1 MKDVTDTAK
10 QKTKTKKKGSGATKV
25 RLLYIV
31 LAVALAIYYYVTLPA
46 IHYAA
51 VDFWFFVLLAVIG
64 IVVIEVLADSSSFV
78 SELKAGDVKNVKWRS
93 IPKKYL
99 LLILPLPILWL
110 VAVIGNLVFSPFF
123 FADGYSSMIEI
134 EQADFSTDFPQTD
147 LNQIT
152 LIDRDTATRLGNRHL
167 GALTNLVSQFEAAD
181 DYTQINIDSY
191 PYRVTPLE
199 YAGFFKWLNN
209 FSEGIPHYFK
219 VDNVTGAVTVE
230 TPAEPIK
237 YSYSDMFNRD
247 VMRKLR
253 FDNPFTLFESPNFE
267 VDDEGNPYYIAT
279 TYTRNF
285 FLREPEANGLI
296 TLNAVTGETAKYG
309 LDEVP
314 TWVDRVHSA
323 ELILHQ
329 LEMNGKYQ
337 GGYWNSIFSKQGVTE
352 PTDGYNYLP
361 IEDDLYLYTGITS
374 VVSDESNIGFVLV
387 NMRTKETTF
396 YPLNAAEEFSA
407 MQSAEGSVQETGYV
421 ATFPLLI
428 SIEGRPMYILSL
440 KDSSG
445 LIKEYALID
454 VQNYQKVYVES
465 SVERLMLSYAQEN
478 PINVDEIETE
488 EELATINGQIEEIQ
502 AVVVEGNT
510 IYYFMVDGSIYRANI
525 NLSEQLPFV
534 EAGQEV
540 QFLSTEDGV
549 VREIEFN

>member
-1 MKDVTDTAK
+1 MKDVTGTAKEKAKK
-10 QKTKTKKKGSGATKV
+10 QKTGGKRIRS
-25 RLLYIV
+25 LYIL
-31 LAVALAIYYYVTLPA
+31 LAIALFIYYYVTLPA

-51 VDFWFFVLLAVIG
+51 IDFWFFVLLAIIG
-64 IVVIEVLADSSSFV
+64 IVVIEVLADSSSFI
-78 SELKAGDVKNVKWRS
+78 SELKSGDVKNVKWRS
-93 IPKKYL
+93 VPKKYL

-110 VAVIGNLVFSPFF
+110 VAMIGNLVFSPFF
-123 FADGYSSMIEI
+123 FSEGYSTMIDI
-134 EQADFSTDFPQTD
+134 EQADFSTEFPQTD

-181 DYTQINIDSY
+181 DYTQINIESY

-209 FSEGIPHYFK
+209 FREGIPHYFK

-230 TPAEPIK
+230 TPEQPIK

-253 FDNPFTLFESPNFE
+253 FSNPFTLFESPNFE
-267 VDDEGNPYYIAT
+267 VDDEGRPYYIAT

-296 TLNAVTGETAKYG
+296 TLNAMTGETTTYK
-309 LDEVP
+309 LEEIP
-314 TWVDRVHSA
+314 SWVDRVHSS

-329 LEMNGKYQ
+329 LEMNGRYQ

-352 PTDGYNYLP
+352 PTAGYNYLP
-361 IEDDLYLYTGITS
+361 IDDDLYLYTGITS

-387 NMRTKETTF
+387 NMRTKDTRF

-454 VQNYQKVYVES
+454 VQNYQNVYVES
-465 SVERLMLSYAQEN
+465 SVERLMLSYAEDN

-488 EELATINGQIEEIQ
+488 EELASINGQIEDIQ

-510 IYYFMVDGSIYRANI
+510 IYYFMVDGSVYTANI
-525 NLSEQLPFV
+525 SLSEQLPFV

-540 QFLSTEDGV
+540 QFTATENGV
-549 VREIEFN
+549 VRELEFE

>member
-1 MKDVTDTAK
+1 MKDVTGTAK
-10 QKTKTKKKGSGATKV
+10 EKVRKKKTGGKRI
-25 RLLYIV
+25 RLLYIP
-31 LAVALAIYYYVTLPA
+31 LAIALFIYYYVTLPA

-51 VDFWFFVLLAVIG
+51 VDFWFFVLLAIIG
-64 IVVIEVLADSSSFV
+64 VVVVEVLADSSNFV
-78 SELKAGDVKNVKWRS
+78 SELKSGDVKNVKWRS

-99 LLILPLPILWL
+99 LLILPLPLLWL
-110 VAVIGNLVFSPFF
+110 VAMIGNLVFSPFF
-123 FADGYSSMIEI
+123 FSEGYATMIDI
-134 EQADFSTDFPQTD
+134 EQADFATEFPKTD

-181 DYTQINIDSY
+181 DYTQINIESY

-209 FSEGIPHYFK
+209 FREGIPHYFK

-230 TPAEPIK
+230 TPEQPIK

-253 FDNPFTLFESPNFE
+253 FSNPFTLFESPNFE

-296 TLNAVTGETAKYG
+296 TLNAMTGETATYT
-309 LDEVP
+309 LEDIP

-337 GGYWNSIFSKQGVTE
+337 GGYWNSLFSKQGVTE
-352 PTDGYNYLP
+352 PTAGYNYLP

-387 NMRTKETTF
+387 NMRTKNTRF

-421 ATFPLLI
+421 ATFPLLV

-454 VQNYQKVYVES
+454 VQNYQNVYVES
-465 SVERLMLSYAQEN
+465 SVERLMLSYAEDN

-488 EELATINGQIEEIQ
+488 EELASINGQIDDIQ

-510 IYYFMVDGSIYRANI
+510 IYYFMVNGAVYTANI
-525 NLSEQLPFV
+525 SLSEQLPFV
-534 EAGQEV
+534 EAGQAV
-540 QFLSTEDGV
+540 QFTVTENGV
-549 VREIEFN
+549 VREIEFE

>member
-1 MKDVTDTAK
+1 MKDVTDTFQKKKKK
-10 QKTKTKKKGSGATKV
+10 QKKGGKRI
-25 RLLYIV
+25 RLLYI
-31 LAVALAIYYYVTLPA
+31 ALAIALFVYYYVTLPA

-51 VDFWFFVLLAVIG
+51 IDFWFFVLLAIIG
-64 IVVIEVLADSSSFV
+64 VVVIEVLADSSNFI
-78 SELKAGDVKNVKWRS
+78 SELKTGDVKDVKWRS

-99 LLILPLPILWL
+99 LLILPLPIIWL
-110 VAVIGNLVFSPFF
+110 VAMIGNLIFSPFF
-123 FADGYSSMIEI
+123 FAEGYATMIDI
-134 EQADFSTDFPQTD
+134 EQADFATEFPKTD

-181 DYTQINIDSY
+181 DYTQINIDGY

-209 FSEGIPHYFK
+209 FREGIPHYFK
-219 VDNVTGAVTVE
+219 VDNVTGTVTVE
-230 TPAEPIK
+230 TPEQPIK

-253 FDNPFTLFESPNFE
+253 FSNPFLLFQAPNFE

-296 TLNAVTGETAKYG
+296 TLNAMTGETTNYT

-323 ELILHQ
+323 DLILHQ
-329 LEMNGKYQ
+329 LEMNGRYQ
-337 GGYWNSIFSKQGVTE
+337 GGYWNSLFSKQGVTE
-352 PTDGYNYLP
+352 PTAGYNYLP

-387 NMRTKETTF
+387 NMRTKETHF

-428 SIEGRPMYILSL
+428 SIEGRAMYILSL

-454 VQNYQKVYVES
+454 VQNYQNVYVES
-465 SVERLMLSYAQEN
+465 SVERLMLSYAEDN
-478 PINVDEIETE
+478 PINIDEIETE
-488 EELATINGQIEEIQ
+488 EEVATINGQIEDIQ

-510 IYYFMVDGSIYRANI
+510 IYYFMVDGSVYRANI
-525 NLSEQLPFV
+525 SLSEQLPFV
-534 EAGQEV
+534 EAGEDV
-540 QFLSTEDGV
+540 QFTATENGI
-549 VREIEFN
+549 VREIEFD

>member
-1 MKDVTDTAK
+1 MKDVTDTFQKKKKK
-10 QKTKTKKKGSGATKV
+10 QKKGGKRV
-25 RLLYIV
+25 RSLYIV
-31 LAVALAIYYYVTLPA
+31 LAIALFVYYYVTLPA

-51 VDFWFFVLLAVIG
+51 IDFWFFVLLAIIG
-64 IVVIEVLADSSSFV
+64 VVVIEVLADSSNFI
-78 SELKAGDVKNVKWRS
+78 SELKTGDVKDVKWRS

-99 LLILPLPILWL
+99 LLILPLPIIWL
-110 VAVIGNLVFSPFF
+110 VAMIGNLIFSPFF
-123 FADGYSSMIEI
+123 FAEGYATMIDI
-134 EQADFSTDFPQTD
+134 EQADFATEFPKTD
-147 LNQIT
+147 LDQIT

-181 DYTQINIDSY
+181 DYTQINIDGY

-209 FSEGIPHYFK
+209 FGEGIPHYFK
-219 VDNVTGAVTVE
+219 VDNVTGTVTVE
-230 TPAEPIK
+230 TPEQPIK

-253 FDNPFTLFESPNFE
+253 FDNPFSLFQAPNFE

-285 FLREPEANGLI
+285 FLREPEAKGLI
-296 TLNAVTGETAKYG
+296 TLNAMTGETTNYT

-314 TWVDRVHSA
+314 TWVDRVHSSD
-323 ELILHQ
+323 LILHQ
-329 LEMNGKYQ
+329 LEMNGRYQ
-337 GGYWNSIFSKQGVTE
+337 GGYWNSLFSKQGVTE
-352 PTDGYNYLP
+352 PTAGYNYLP

-387 NMRTKETTF
+387 NMRTKETHF

-428 SIEGRPMYILSL
+428 SIEGRAMYILSL

-465 SVERLMLSYAQEN
+465 SVERLMLSYAEDN
-478 PINVDEIETE
+478 PINIDEIETE
-488 EELATINGQIEEIQ
+488 EELATINGQIEDIQ

-510 IYYFMVDGSIYRANI
+510 IYYFMVDGSVYRANI
-525 NLSEQLPFV
+525 SLSEQLPFV
-534 EAGQEV
+534 EAGEDV
-540 QFLSTEDGV
+540 QFTATENGI
-549 VREIEFN
+549 VREIEFD

>member
-1 MKDVTDTAK
+1 MKDVTGTAK
-10 QKTKTKKKGSGATKV
+10 EKVRKKKTGGKRI
-25 RLLYIV
+25 RLLYIP
-31 LAVALAIYYYVTLPA
+31 LAIALFIYYYVTLPA

-51 VDFWFFVLLAVIG
+51 VDFWFFVLLAIIG
-64 IVVIEVLADSSSFV
+64 VVVVEVLADSSNFV
-78 SELKAGDVKNVKWRS
+78 SELKSGDVKNVKWRS

-99 LLILPLPILWL
+99 LLILPLPLLWL
-110 VAVIGNLVFSPFF
+110 VAMIGNLVFSPFF
-123 FADGYSSMIEI
+123 FSEGYATMIDI
-134 EQADFSTDFPQTD
+134 EQADFATEFPKTD

-181 DYTQINIDSY
+181 DYTQINIESY

-209 FSEGIPHYFK
+209 FREGIPHYFK

-230 TPAEPIK
+230 TPEQPIK

-253 FDNPFTLFESPNFE
+253 FSNPFTLFESPNFE

-296 TLNAVTGETAKYG
+296 TLNAMTGETATYT
-309 LDEVP
+309 LEDIP

-337 GGYWNSIFSKQGVTE
+337 GGYWNSLFSKQGVTE
-352 PTDGYNYLP
+352 PTAGYNYLP

-387 NMRTKETTF
+387 NMRTKNTRF

-454 VQNYQKVYVES
+454 VQNYQNVYVES
-465 SVERLMLSYAQEN
+465 SVERLMLIYAEDN
-478 PINVDEIETE
+478 PINIDEIETE
-488 EELATINGQIEEIQ
+488 EELASINGQIDDIQ

-510 IYYFMVDGSIYRANI
+510 IYYFMVNGAVYTANI
-525 NLSEQLPFV
+525 SLSEQLPFV
-534 EAGQEV
+534 EAGQAV
-540 QFLSTEDGV
+540 QFTVTENGV
-549 VREIEFN
+549 VREIEFE

>member
-1 MKDVTDTAK
+1 MKDVTGTAK
-10 QKTKTKKKGSGATKV
+10 EKVRKKKSGGKRI
-25 RLLYIV
+25 RLLYIP
-31 LAVALAIYYYVTLPA
+31 LAIALFIYYYVTLPA

-51 VDFWFFVLLAVIG
+51 VDFWFFVLLAIIG
-64 IVVIEVLADSSSFV
+64 VVVVEVLADSSNFV
-78 SELKAGDVKNVKWRS
+78 SELKSGDVKNVKWRS

-99 LLILPLPILWL
+99 LLILPLPLLWL
-110 VAVIGNLVFSPFF
+110 VAMIGNLVFSPFF
-123 FADGYSSMIEI
+123 FSEGYATMIDI
-134 EQADFSTDFPQTD
+134 EQADFATEFPKTD

-181 DYTQINIDSY
+181 DYTQINIESY

-209 FSEGIPHYFK
+209 FREGIPHYFK

-230 TPAEPIK
+230 TPEQPIK

-253 FDNPFTLFESPNFE
+253 FSNPFTLFESPNFE

-296 TLNAVTGETAKYG
+296 TLNAMTGETTTYT
-309 LDEVP
+309 LEDIP

-337 GGYWNSIFSKQGVTE
+337 GGYWNSLFSKQGVTE
-352 PTDGYNYLP
+352 PTAGYNYLP

-387 NMRTKETTF
+387 NMRTKNTRF

-454 VQNYQKVYVES
+454 VQNYQNVYVES
-465 SVERLMLSYAQEN
+465 SVERLMLIYAEDN
-478 PINVDEIETE
+478 PINIDEIETE
-488 EELATINGQIEEIQ
+488 EELASINGQIDDIQ

-510 IYYFMVDGSIYRANI
+510 IYYFMVNGAVYTANI
-525 NLSEQLPFV
+525 SLSEQLPFV
-534 EAGQEV
+534 EAGQAV
-540 QFLSTEDGV
+540 QFTVTENGV
-549 VREIEFN
+549 VREIEFE

>member
-1 MKDVTDTAK
+1 MKDVTGTAK
-10 QKTKTKKKGSGATKV
+10 EKVRKKKTGGKRI
-25 RLLYIV
+25 RLLYIP
-31 LAVALAIYYYVTLPA
+31 LAIALFIYYYVTLPA

-51 VDFWFFVLLAVIG
+51 VDFWFFVLLAIIG
-64 IVVIEVLADSSSFV
+64 VVVVEVLADSSNFV
-78 SELKAGDVKNVKWRS
+78 SELKSGDVKNVKWRS

-99 LLILPLPILWL
+99 LLILPLPLLWL
-110 VAVIGNLVFSPFF
+110 VAMIGNLVFSPFF
-123 FADGYSSMIEI
+123 FSEGYATMIDI
-134 EQADFSTDFPQTD
+134 EQADFATEFPKTD

-181 DYTQINIDSY
+181 DYTQINIESY

-209 FSEGIPHYFK
+209 FREGIPHYFK

-230 TPAEPIK
+230 TPEQPIK

-253 FDNPFTLFESPNFE
+253 FSNPFTLFESPNFE

-296 TLNAVTGETAKYG
+296 TLNAMTGETTTYT
-309 LDEVP
+309 LEDIP

-337 GGYWNSIFSKQGVTE
+337 GGYWNSLFSKQGVTE
-352 PTDGYNYLP
+352 PTAGYNYLP

-387 NMRTKETTF
+387 NMRTKNTRF

-454 VQNYQKVYVES
+454 VQNYQNVYVES
-465 SVERLMLSYAQEN
+465 SVERLMLSYAEDN

-488 EELATINGQIEEIQ
+488 EELASINGQIDDIQ

-510 IYYFMVDGSIYRANI
+510 IYYFMVNGAVYTANI
-525 NLSEQLPFV
+525 SLSEQLPFV
-534 EAGQEV
+534 EAGQAV
-540 QFLSTEDGV
+540 QFTVTENGV
-549 VREIEFN
+549 VREIEFE

>member
-1 MKDVTDTAK
+1 MKDVTDTFQKKKKK
-10 QKTKTKKKGSGATKV
+10 QKKGGKRI
-25 RLLYIV
+25 RLLYI
-31 LAVALAIYYYVTLPA
+31 ALAIALFVYYYVTLPA

-51 VDFWFFVLLAVIG
+51 IDFWFFVLLAIIG
-64 IVVIEVLADSSSFV
+64 VVVIEVLADSSNFI
-78 SELKAGDVKNVKWRS
+78 SELKTGDVKDVKWRS

-99 LLILPLPILWL
+99 LLILPLPIIWL
-110 VAVIGNLVFSPFF
+110 VAMIGNLIFSPFF
-123 FADGYSSMIEI
+123 FAEGYATMIDI
-134 EQADFSTDFPQTD
+134 EQADFATEFPKTD

-181 DYTQINIDSY
+181 DYTQINIDGY

-209 FSEGIPHYFK
+209 FREGIPHYFK
-219 VDNVTGAVTVE
+219 VDNVTGTVTVE
-230 TPAEPIK
+230 TPEQPIK
-237 YSYSDMFNRD
+237 YSFSDMFNRD

-253 FDNPFTLFESPNFE
+253 FDNPFSLFQAPNFE
-267 VDDEGNPYYIAT
+267 VDDEGNPFYIAT

-285 FLREPEANGLI
+285 FLREPEAKGLI
-296 TLNAVTGETAKYG
+296 TLNAMTGETTNYT

-314 TWVDRVHSA
+314 TWVDRVHSSD
-323 ELILHQ
+323 LILHQ
-329 LEMNGKYQ
+329 LEMNGRYQ
-337 GGYWNSIFSKQGVTE
+337 GGYWNSLFSKQGVTE
-352 PTDGYNYLP
+352 PTAGYNYLP

-387 NMRTKETTF
+387 NMRTKETHF

-428 SIEGRPMYILSL
+428 SIEGRAMYILSL

-465 SVERLMLSYAQEN
+465 SVERLMLSYAEDN
-478 PINVDEIETE
+478 PINIDEIETE
-488 EELATINGQIEEIQ
+488 EELATINGQIEDIQ

-510 IYYFMVDGSIYRANI
+510 IYYFMVDGSVYRANI
-525 NLSEQLPFV
+525 SLSEQLPFV
-534 EAGQEV
+534 EAGEDV
-540 QFLSTEDGV
+540 QFTATENGI
-549 VREIEFN
+549 VREIEFD

>member
-1 MKDVTDTAK
+1 MKDVTDTFQKKKKK
-10 QKTKTKKKGSGATKV
+10 QKKGGKRI
-25 RLLYIV
+25 RLLYI
-31 LAVALAIYYYVTLPA
+31 ALAIALFVYYYVTLPA

-51 VDFWFFVLLAVIG
+51 IDFWFFVLLAIIG
-64 IVVIEVLADSSSFV
+64 VVVIEVLADSSNFI
-78 SELKAGDVKNVKWRS
+78 SELKTGDVKDVKWRS

-99 LLILPLPILWL
+99 LLILPLPIIWL
-110 VAVIGNLVFSPFF
+110 VAMIGNLIFSPFF
-123 FADGYSSMIEI
+123 FAEGYATMIDI
-134 EQADFSTDFPQTD
+134 EQADFATEFPKTD

-181 DYTQINIDSY
+181 DYTQINIDGY

-209 FSEGIPHYFK
+209 FREGIPHYFK
-219 VDNVTGAVTVE
+219 VDNVTGTVTVE
-230 TPAEPIK
+230 TPEQPIK
-237 YSYSDMFNRD
+237 YSFSDMFNRD

-253 FDNPFTLFESPNFE
+253 FDNPFSLFQAPNFE
-267 VDDEGNPYYIAT
+267 VDDEGNPFYIAT

-285 FLREPEANGLI
+285 FLREPEAKGLI
-296 TLNAVTGETAKYG
+296 TLNAITGETTNYT

-323 ELILHQ
+323 DLILHQ
-329 LEMNGKYQ
+329 LEMNGRYQ
-337 GGYWNSIFSKQGVTE
+337 GGYWNSLFSKQGVTE
-352 PTDGYNYLP
+352 PTSGYNYLP

-387 NMRTKETTF
+387 NMRTKETHF

-428 SIEGRPMYILSL
+428 SIEGRAMYILSL

-454 VQNYQKVYVES
+454 VQNYQNVYVES
-465 SVERLMLSYAQEN
+465 SIERLMLSYAEDN
-478 PINVDEIETE
+478 PINIDEIETE
-488 EELATINGQIEEIQ
+488 EELATINGQIEDIQ

-510 IYYFMVDGSIYRANI
+510 IYYFMVDGSVYLANI
-525 NLSEQLPFV
+525 SLSEQLPFV
-534 EAGQEV
+534 EAGEDV
-540 QFLSTEDGV
+540 QFTATENGI
-549 VREIEFN
+549 VREIEFD

>member
-1 MKDVTDTAK
+1 MKDVTGTAK
-10 QKTKTKKKGSGATKV
+10 EKVRKKKTGGKRI
-25 RLLYIV
+25 RLLYIP
-31 LAVALAIYYYVTLPA
+31 LAIALFIYYYVTLPA

-51 VDFWFFVLLAVIG
+51 VDFWFFVLLAIIG
-64 IVVIEVLADSSSFV
+64 VVVVEVLADSSNFV
-78 SELKAGDVKNVKWRS
+78 SELKSGDVKNVKWRS

-99 LLILPLPILWL
+99 LLILPLPLLWL
-110 VAVIGNLVFSPFF
+110 VAMIGNLVFSPFF
-123 FADGYSSMIEI
+123 FSEGYATMIDI
-134 EQADFSTDFPQTD
+134 EQADFATEFPKTD

-181 DYTQINIDSY
+181 DYTQINIESY

-209 FSEGIPHYFK
+209 FREGIPHYFK

-230 TPAEPIK
+230 TPEQPIK

-253 FDNPFTLFESPNFE
+253 FSNPFTLFESPNFE

-296 TLNAVTGETAKYG
+296 TLNAMTGETATYT
-309 LDEVP
+309 LEDIP

-337 GGYWNSIFSKQGVTE
+337 GGYWNSLFSKQGVTE
-352 PTDGYNYLP
+352 PTAGYNYLP

-387 NMRTKETTF
+387 NMRTKNTRF

-421 ATFPLLI
+421 ATFPLLV

-454 VQNYQKVYVES
+454 VQNYQNVYVES
-465 SVERLMLSYAQEN
+465 SVERLMLIYAEDN

-488 EELATINGQIEEIQ
+488 EELASINGQIDDIQ

-510 IYYFMVDGSIYRANI
+510 IYYFMVNGAVYTANI
-525 NLSEQLPFV
+525 SLSEQLPFV
-534 EAGQEV
+534 EAGQAV
-540 QFLSTEDGV
+540 QFTVTENGV
-549 VREIEFN
+549 VREIEFE

>member
-1 MKDVTDTAK
+1 MKDVTGTAKEKAKK
-10 QKTKTKKKGSGATKV
+10 QKTGGKRIRS
-25 RLLYIV
+25 LYIL
-31 LAVALAIYYYVTLPA
+31 LAIALFIYYYVTLPA

-51 VDFWFFVLLAVIG
+51 IDFWFFVLLAIIG
-64 IVVIEVLADSSSFV
+64 IVVIEVLADSSSFI
-78 SELKAGDVKNVKWRS
+78 SELKSGDVKNVKWRS
-93 IPKKYL
+93 VPKKYL

-110 VAVIGNLVFSPFF
+110 VAMIGNLVFSPFF
-123 FADGYSSMIEI
+123 FSEGYSTMIDI
-134 EQADFSTDFPQTD
+134 EQADFATEFPQTD

-181 DYTQINIDSY
+181 DYTQINIESY

-209 FSEGIPHYFK
+209 FRVGIPHYFK

-230 TPAEPIK
+230 TPEQPIK

-253 FDNPFTLFESPNFE
+253 FSNPFTLFESPNFE
-267 VDDEGNPYYIAT
+267 VDDEGRPYYIAT

-296 TLNAVTGETAKYG
+296 TLNAMTGETTTYK
-309 LDEVP
+309 LEEIP
-314 TWVDRVHSA
+314 SWVDRVHSS

-329 LEMNGKYQ
+329 LEMNGRYQ

-352 PTDGYNYLP
+352 PTAGYNYLP
-361 IEDDLYLYTGITS
+361 IDDDLYLYTGITS

-387 NMRTKETTF
+387 NMRTKDTRF

-454 VQNYQKVYVES
+454 VQNYQNVYVES
-465 SVERLMLSYAQEN
+465 SVERLMLSYAEDN

-488 EELATINGQIEEIQ
+488 EELASINGQIEDIQ

-510 IYYFMVDGSIYRANI
+510 IYYFMVDGSVYTANI
-525 NLSEQLPFV
+525 SLSEQLPFV

-540 QFLSTEDGV
+540 QFTATENGV
-549 VREIEFN
+549 VRELEFE